1 MAIALLRQTPERNLE
16 NPPKRKRD
24 GGGTNVPP
32 FLYQSTG
39 RSISYPRK

>member
-24 GGGTNVPP
+24 GGGTFVPP
-32 FLYQSTG
+32 FLYPLIRRETFLS
-39 RSISYPRK
+39 